1 MSEKKLIKLSLL
13 DFEKSTALM
22 EESGVTTISL
32 FEGDIKQVTSYVKER
47 FAKIVRT
54 NPWLNGKLVKD
65 KQSKQ
70 IVLQFDENP
79 TPEDTFKNLYHPNAS
94 SVQISSEMD
103 YASLVKN
110 GKTAIVKKGKKLVN
124 KDEALT
130 RLTIVP
136 DVKHPNEKFA
146 LILSISHV
154 IADGHTFYNILSSLS
169 SDEEIVKFNAQRKH
183 KEGGSIASVIGEKQF
198 KYGFSVPLILNV
210 LKGMVFG
217 KKANCYAFYIDD
229 ERILKA
235 KDRAKKEGGFVS
247 TNDILTSSFSK
258 TVRARLSMMAINLRN
273 RIDNLKDSDAGNYE
287 GMLLYDESYY
297 SKPENIRKSLQ
308 LTDKFETISK
318 PLPGF
323 ANTVFAKFAQVSNW
337 ASFSKAIKIEGATQV
352 MHLPVYDIGMI
363 PFDCAI
369 IFQPKPYK
377 TAVMYFSKTI
387 KREDILKNCEVNETI
402 DSYLFD

>member
-124 KDEALT
+124 KD
-130 RLTIVP
+130 
-136 DVKHPNEKFA
+136 
-146 LILSISHV
+146 
-154 IADGHTFYNILSSLS
+154 
-169 SDEEIVKFNAQRKH
+169 
-183 KEGGSIASVIGEKQF
+183 
-198 KYGFSVPLILNV
+198 
-210 LKGMVFG
+210 
-217 KKANCYAFYIDD
+217 
-229 ERILKA
+229 
-235 KDRAKKEGGFVS
+235 
-247 TNDILTSSFSK
+247 
-258 TVRARLSMMAINLRN
+258 
-273 RIDNLKDSDAGNYE
+273 
-287 GMLLYDESYY
+287 
-297 SKPENIRKSLQ
+297 
-308 LTDKFETISK
+308 
-318 PLPGF
+318 
-323 ANTVFAKFAQVSNW
+323 
-337 ASFSKAIKIEGATQV
+337 
-352 MHLPVYDIGMI
+352 
-363 PFDCAI
+363 
-369 IFQPKPYK
+369 
-377 TAVMYFSKTI
+377 
-387 KREDILKNCEVNETI
+387 
-402 DSYLFD
+402 